1 MMAAARRR
9 AVVLKPIRGVREGH
23 GDGSDMAIRSQL
35 SGPRGILTAMKTLLA
50 SRVSQKPPPEGEQG
64 KGEQSTTLHEFQ
76 HQVIEGLFK
85 IHLAG
90 FVAFFLIVLSFTLFF
105 FSTPVANGWAA
116 LLMVALGSLLLIGFF
131 RALSEFKLYRSRYR
145 QITAQLRVKLRRY
158 SGMLQNQG
166 GSQAPKE
173 GESRLISVLR
183 PKEHSGWD
191 AKACGQCRK
200 TLELLATVCQH
211 CGHEQETFFLN

>member
-1 MMAAARRR
+1 MA
-9 AVVLKPIRGVREGH
+9 
-23 GDGSDMAIRSQL
+23 MRSQL
-35 SGPRGILTAMKTLLA
+35 SGPRGLLTAMKTLLA
-50 SRVSQKPPPEGEQG
+50 SKVSQKSAPEAEQR

-85 IHLAG
+85 VHLAG
-90 FVAFFLIVLSFTLFF
+90 LVAFFLIVLSFTLFF
-105 FSTPVANGWAA
+105 LSTPDANGWVAV
-116 LLMVALGSLLLIGFF
+116 LMLALGSLLVIGFF
-131 RALSEFKLYRSRYR
+131 RALSEFKHYRSRYR

-166 GSQAPKE
+166 GSQGPKE
-173 GESRLISVLR
+173 GESRLISALR

-211 CGHEQETFFLN
+211 CGHEQETFFVN